1 MGLAA
6 AAAAPAVGGGFS
18 ASAAGATGPDPLA
31 FDKDGYT
38 TETKTVSTDD
48 GDKKVTYRLYKGV
61 VYVARPVDTKY
72 QSLNVS
78 VPVEIDGRAVDA
90 TGAPILL
97 ANRIGGYLSSSVTSD
112 SGPGGPGGPG
122 MPGGMVSNADWGLA
136 SGYVVVEPGARGR
149 DLVASDGTYYGV
161 APAAIVDLKAAVRYL
176 RHNQGRVPGNTDRI
190 VSSGTSAGGA
200 LSALLGASGDSP
212 LYEPYLRE
220 LGAADAS
227 DAIFAGG
234 GWCPIADLE
243 HADMAYEWMFGGSAL
258 STGEVVDQT
267 VSKQVSA
274 AFPDYQASLR
284 LRGKRGFGPITARNY
299 DDYLL
304 RTHLQPAATRYLTA
318 LPDAD
323 RAAYLGTNAWITW
336 SGGRA
341 TFAWADFLKHVGR
354 KKNVPAFD
362 SFGLSAPENNLFGR
376 GTTKARHFTL
386 YSLRHSTG
394 NDSARLDADLP
405 AKLALMNP
413 MHFIRHANPGRARH
427 WWLRVGTS
435 DTDTSLT
442 VLGNLAAGL
451 ENLGDDVNALMY
463 WDGGH
468 GANQDPGDFMR
479 WVGEVTG
486 YQGQGPS

>member
-1 MGLAA
+1 
-6 AAAAPAVGGGFS
+6 
-18 ASAAGATGPDPLA
+18 
-31 FDKDGYT
+31 
-38 TETKTVSTDD
+38 
-48 GDKKVTYRLYKGV
+48 
-61 VYVARPVDTKY
+61 
-72 QSLNVS
+72 
-78 VPVEIDGRAVDA
+78 
-90 TGAPILL
+90 
-97 ANRIGGYLSSSVTSD
+97 
-112 SGPGGPGGPG
+112 
-122 MPGGMVSNADWGLA
+122 MVSNADWGLA

-149 DLVASDGTYYGV
+149 DLVAPDGTYDGV

-176 RHNQGRVPGNTDRI
+176 RHNQGRVPGDTDRI

-258 STGEVVDQT
+258 SSGEVVDQT
-267 VSKQVSA
+267 VSKELST
-274 AFPDYQASLR
+274 AFADYQASLR
-284 LRGKRGFGPITARNY
+284 LRGKRGFGPLTAHTY
-299 DDYLL
+299 ADYLL
-304 RTHLQPAATRYLTA
+304 KTYLQPAATRYLTA

-323 RAAYLGTNAWITW
+323 RTAYLGKNAWITW
-336 SGGRA
+336 AGGVA
-341 TFAWADFLKHVGR
+341 AFAWEDFLAHVGR

-362 SFGLSAPENNLFGR
+362 SFDLSAPENNLFGL
-376 GTTKARHFTL
+376 GTTKARHFTP
-386 YSLRHSTG
+386 YSLRHTTG
-394 NDSARLDADLP
+394 DDGARLDRDLP
-405 AKLALMNP
+405 RTLALMNP
-413 MHFIRHANPGRARH
+413 MHFIRHPGPGRARH

-463 WDGGH
+463 WDAGH
-468 GANQDPGDFMR
+468 GANQDPGAFMR
-479 WVGEVTG
+479 WIGEVTG
-486 YQGQGPS
+486 YRR